1 MAWFRCTGGNSGGG
15 GSGVSLILSEGQV
28 STTSDYATAN
38 FNDISDYTYI
48 FIEFYYDYEGRTRK
62 FYSGLYVKDIP
73 NNSYLD
79 FGVTSEAPTNILSAR
94 ITRTSIALTHY
105 NSDWRNI
112 YCDIKGIKD
121 NIW

>member
-1 MAWFRCTGGNSGGG
+1 MWYPGIYVEETGGGE
-15 GSGVSLILSEGQV
+15 VDDILIAGQV

-48 FIEFYYDYEGRTRK
+48 FIEFYYDYQGTTRK

-79 FGVTSEAPTNILSAR
+79 FRVTSEAPTNILSAR

-105 NSDWRNI
+105 NNDWRNI
-112 YCDIKGIKD
+112 YCNIKGIKTQ
-121 NIW
+121 IWA